1 MANSGPISQ
10 TSHSSKQCLTSSC
23 ASRPRTMKTSP
34 LRLPTRSSSPLTSRS
49 KAPSGSATRR
59 LPRGQL
65 WLFSRD
71 QLLSIFYISRNKNTV
86 FVSVPED
93 HLLYGVLVALQ
104 EKLKAINPDIKDILR
119 EPNDPN
125 NPKFIVLHTEYTHE
139 GGRKKGDKDSK
150 KGGWN
155 SADKK
160 SMSKEEALADPP
172 VVLEQWI
179 INVQKVTAHDVVGLT
194 PFLKLEKAFIKLPD
208 VDQAAAGSGGDQ
220 SMLDAID

>member
-1 MANSGPISQ
+1 MP
-10 TSHSSKQCLTSSC
+10 HKLLCL
-23 ASRPRTMKTSP
+23 SP
-34 LRLPTRSSSPLTSRS
+34 ENNEDLAAALAHEPKLT
-49 KAPSGSATRR
+49 PHDTQQGTNWIGYPEAT
-59 LPRGQL
+59 RGQL

-71 QLLSIFYISRNKNTV
+71 QLLSIFYISRSKNTV
-86 FVSVPED
+86 FVSIPED

-104 EKLKAINPDIKDILR
+104 DKLKAINPDIKDILR
-119 EPNDPN
+119 EPNDAN

-139 GGRKKGDKDSK
+139 GGRKKGAKDDTK

-160 SMSKEEALADPP
+160 SMSKDEALANSP

-179 INVQKVTAHDVVGLT
+179 INVQNVTARDVHGLT
-194 PFLKLEKAFIKLPD
+194 PFLKLEKAFIKLPGGG
-208 VDQAAAGSGGDQ
+208 AAGGGSGGDATQ

>member
-1 MANSGPISQ
+1 MP
-10 TSHSSKQCLTSSC
+10 HKLLCL
-23 ASRPRTMKTSP
+23 SP
-34 LRLPTRSSSPLTSRS
+34 ENNEDLAAALAHEPKLT
-49 KAPSGSATRR
+49 PHDTQQGTNWIGYPEAT
-59 LPRGQL
+59 RGQL

-86 FVSVPED
+86 FVSIPED
-93 HLLYGVLVALQ
+93 HLLYDVLVSLQ
-104 EKLKAINPDIKDILR
+104 DKLKAINPDIKDILR
-119 EPNDPN
+119 EPNDAN

-139 GGRKKGDKDSK
+139 GGKKKGAKDDTKK

-160 SMSKEEALADPP
+160 NLTKDEALANSP

-179 INVQKVTAHDVVGLT
+179 INVQKVTAHDVHGLT

-208 VDQAAAGSGGDQ
+208 GSGSGSGGDATQ

>member
-1 MANSGPISQ
+1 MP
-10 TSHSSKQCLTSSC
+10 HKLLCL
-23 ASRPRTMKTSP
+23 SP
-34 LRLPTRSSSPLTSRS
+34 ENNEDLAAALAHEL
-49 KAPSGSATRR
+49 KLAPHDTQQGTNWIGYPEAT
-59 LPRGQL
+59 RGQL

-86 FVSVPED
+86 FVSIPED

-104 EKLKAINPDIKDILR
+104 DKLKAINPDIKDILR
-119 EPNDPN
+119 EPNDAN
-125 NPKFIVLHTEYTHE
+125 NPKFIILHTEYTHE
-139 GGRKKGDKDSK
+139 GDRKKGAKDDTK

-155 SADKK
+155 SSDKK
-160 SMSKEEALADPP
+160 CMTKDEALANSP

-179 INVQKVTAHDVVGLT
+179 INVQKVTAHDVHGLT

-208 VDQAAAGSGGDQ
+208 GGSGSGGDATQ